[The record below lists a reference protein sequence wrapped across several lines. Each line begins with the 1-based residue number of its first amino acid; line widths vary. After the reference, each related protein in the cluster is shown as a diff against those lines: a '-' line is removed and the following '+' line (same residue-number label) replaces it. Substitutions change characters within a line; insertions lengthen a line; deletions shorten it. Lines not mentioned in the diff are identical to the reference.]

1 VPAVRPVI
9 LWLRLVEPALLSTP
23 PAGLDVTVY
32 PVIAEPPMFPGAVNV
47 TVAEPVTVALVS
59 LATNVAVPIVGAA
72 GTVAAVSAGVVAP
85 EALPVPI
92 IFVAVTVKV

>member
-1 VPAVRPVI
+1 VPAVKPVI
-9 LWLRLVEPALLSTP
+9 EWDREVEPALLSVP
-23 PAGLDVTVY
+23 PAGLEVTVY
-32 PVIAEPPMFPGAVNV
+32 PVMAEPPMFAGAVNV
-47 TVAEPVTVALVS
+47 TVEPVTVALVS